1 MWKWDTK
8 SLKDTI
14 FLCSCEGFLRVLW
27 RTKNYTAGQL
37 CCLQTHVLESCNGI
51 PRGNL
56 FLKNIQTC
64 KGTLHRFAAFFLEYL
79 KQWRIRHTSAYYIR
93 FSVFFFLCATFTA
106 GVSMAMRLWFM
117 VKCLWNMIRVQML
130 SDLIIKLLNLVKQ
143 LVHWFW
149 KILNENTPRKKTIST
164 YGWRTT

>member
-1 MWKWDTK
+1 MKDSSEYYEGQRTTQQDNFVVFRLMSWKVVMV
-8 SLKDTI
+8 SPEVI
-14 FLCSCEGFLRVLW
+14 CSSKTFRRV
-27 RTKNYTAGQL
+27 
-37 CCLQTHVLESCNGI
+37 
-51 PRGNL
+51 
-56 FLKNIQTC
+56 
-64 KGTLHRFAAFFLEYL
+64 KGLNVHQFAAFFLEYL

-106 GVSMAMRLWFM
+106 GESMAMRLWFM